1 MHRNSSPRRK
11 RPWLVLAAA
20 VTTTA
25 AMATVPAALPS
36 ASAVA
41 PTATSST
48 ASKTTVARTIVA
60 PSKGD
65 PRKVGLVYGPGE
77 KTRVPKGFSTKGLH
91 SLVSFVQMTDV
102 HLTDEESAGRLE
114 FLRFLDDRFA
124 GAYRPDESLSLQ
136 TFQSLLKAVRNSVSP
151 VTGAR
156 PSFSVVTG
164 DGADTQQYN
173 EVRWL
178 IDMLDGGKAINPD
191 TGAPGYDG
199 VRGTPYYDPSG
210 ADNGFPDL
218 PTFAGFDLL
227 AAAQQSFTSAGVG
240 MPWYGAFGNHDALIQ
255 GNVPLA
261 FNAQTDNP
269 NVEIPSPGYESIVT
283 GGQKLAGIPPD
294 VDPRG
299 ILTQIIVNPA
309 GALTRD
315 DLQPYIYD
323 VPADPSRCYLQK
335 VDNTVDGL
343 PAPPGPC
350 AGSSFTHEMQST
362 TGTPTGHGFT
372 PASTATGYG
381 WAASGIANHDGYYS
395 FKPAKGFRFIVLDTV
410 TDDCGLVKSYLCDY
424 GSLDSVQFG
433 WLKKQIRAAEAAHQR
448 VIVMSHHRLDDL
460 AKPSTDPSETWMTS
474 GQVKS
479 MLCKHPAVLAALAG
493 HSHHNVV
500 DYASCAAKPGYAQI
514 QTTSGMDWPQQARLV
529 EVVANA
535 KGKLAVVSTMI
546 DQAAPPAIDS
556 AATGAGTTQLASI
569 SRVIAYELDL
579 GKPEPAGTPA
589 DRNVLIPLRRTL
601 G

>member
-1 MHRNSSPRRK
+1 MLGNNTPRRK
-11 RPWLVLAAA
+11 RRRLVLAAA
-20 VTTTA
+20 ATTTA
-25 AMATVPAALPS
+25 ALVAVPAALPT
-36 ASAVA
+36 ASAVGS
-41 PTATSST
+41 ATT
-48 ASKTTVARTIVA
+48 RTTVARTIVA
-60 PSKGD
+60 PSTGD
-65 PRKVGLVYGPGE
+65 PRDVGLVYGPGE

-114 FLRFLDDRFA
+114 FLRFLDERFA

-178 IDMLDGGKAINPD
+178 IDMLDGGKTINPD

-199 VRGTPYYDPSG
+199 VRGNPYYDPSG

-218 PTFAGFDLL
+218 PTFAGFDLF
-227 AAAQQSFTSAGVG
+227 ATAEQSFTSGGVG
-240 MPWYGAFGNHDALIQ
+240 MPWYGAFGNHDALVQ

-261 FNAQTDNP
+261 FSGQSDNP
-269 NVEIPSPGYESIVT
+269 DVEIPNAGYESVVT

-294 VDPRG
+294 ADPRKL
-299 ILTQIIVNPA
+299 LTQIIVNPA

-323 VPADPSRCYLQK
+323 VPADTSRCYLQK
-335 VDNTVDGL
+335 VGNSADGL

-350 AGSSFTHEMQST
+350 AGSSFTQEMQSS
-362 TGTPTGHGFT
+362 TGTPAGHGFT
-372 PASTATGYG
+372 PASKATGYG
-381 WAASGIANHDGYYS
+381 WAASGIAHHDGYYS

-433 WLKKQIRAAEAAHQR
+433 WLKKQVRAAEAAHQR

-460 AKPSTDPSETWMTS
+460 ATPSTDPSETWMTS
-474 GQVKS
+474 GQVKT
-479 MLCKHPAVLAALAG
+479 MLCRHPAVLAALAG

-546 DQAAPPAIDS
+546 DQAAPPAIDT
-556 AATGAGTTQLASI
+556 AATGASLTQLASI
-569 SRVIAYELDL
+569 SRVIAYELAK
-579 GKPEPAGTPA
+579 GKPEAAGTPA